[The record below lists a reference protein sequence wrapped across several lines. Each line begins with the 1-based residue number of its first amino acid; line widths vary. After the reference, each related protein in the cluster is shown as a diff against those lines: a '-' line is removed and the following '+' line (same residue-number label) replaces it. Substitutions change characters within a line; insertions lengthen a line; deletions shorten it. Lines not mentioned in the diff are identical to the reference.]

1 MKSGD
6 NMNIY
11 TSFASVYDIFM
22 GDTDYE
28 MWVSYIE
35 TLLKKYNHNPNLV
48 LDLGCGT
55 GNVTSLLSK
64 KGYDMIGIDIS
75 TEMLNIASEK
85 AKQENLDILYI
96 KQDMRSFE
104 LYGTVSL
111 VISLFDCINYIT
123 DKDDLLKVFKL
134 VNNYLDP
141 GGLFIFDLNTEYKFK
156 NILADNTFAETTED
170 AAYIWENYYDDETK
184 TNEYYMNFF
193 VKNINSDSYNRT
205 EECHLEK
212 AYSIDEI
219 KELIEKSGLM
229 LVDVFDAFTFNK
241 PKKDS
246 ERLYFIVK
254 EIQK

>member
-1 MKSGD
+1 MD
-6 NMNIY
+6 IY

-35 TLLKKYNHNPNLV
+35 KLLKKYNAKPDLV

-55 GNVTSLLSK
+55 GNVTSLLAK

-75 TEMLNIASEK
+75 PDMLNIANEK
-85 AKQENLDILYI
+85 AKEENLDILYLL
-96 KQDMRSFE
+96 QDMRSFE

-123 DKDDLLKVFKL
+123 EKEDLLTVFKL

-156 NILADNTFAETTED
+156 NILANNTFAETTDD
-170 AAYIWENYYDDETK
+170 AAYIWENYYDEDSK
-184 TNEYYMNFF
+184 INEYYMNFF
-193 VKNINSDSYNRT
+193 VKNENEHSYTRT

-212 AYSIDEI
+212 AYSIDDI
-219 KELIEKSGLM
+219 KSLLEESGLM
-229 LVDVFDAFTFNK
+229 LLDVFDAFTFSP

-246 ERLYFIVK
+246 ERLYFVVK
-254 EIQK
+254 EIKK